1 MDKVWEIKD
10 PATYLRGKK
19 PAPRRAPPPREEKDP
34 SKAYDLSMFYWG
46 GGQLYN
52 DQLVKGAVFL
62 VSQLLVLAGAVLFVI
77 YDDELLR
84 FLRASGTSLSSMFLG
99 GEVLLF
105 CILLFWV
112 SNAADAYRGSARTRK
127 SRFRGV
133 NNRVAPFLGSL
144 IVPGWGQFLNGQP
157 VKGSLFS
164 VLAVIES
171 FSLLSVALTFL
182 AWPLLDPGDSRFI
195 VEGIFAVCLIIAPT
209 APLIW
214 TLSAY
219 DALKVSRDDLLKEPL
234 WERIKAAYYRGRTQG
249 WVRGVFPQIKGTFL
263 LVLFLTFFVIVVYYW
278 FPIGFYAKLLS
289 AVQTLLRDRG
299 MTIVPELIDRL
310 LALMAAMGR

>member
-1 MDKVWEIKD
+1 
-10 PATYLRGKK
+10 
-19 PAPRRAPPPREEKDP
+19 
-34 SKAYDLSMFYWG
+34 MFYWG

-62 VSQLLVLAGAVLFVI
+62 VSQALVLAGAVLFVI
-77 YDDELLR
+77 YDNELLR
-84 FLRASGTSLSSMFLG
+84 FLRASGASLSSMFLG
-99 GEVLLF
+99 GEALLF

-112 SNAADAYRGSARTRK
+112 SNAADAYRSAARTRK
-127 SRFRGV
+127 TRFRGT

-144 IVPGWGQFLNGQP
+144 VVPGWGQFLNGQP

-171 FSLLSVALTFL
+171 FSILSVAFTFL
-182 AWPLLDPGDSRFI
+182 AWPLLDSGDARFV

-209 APLIW
+209 APLVW

-219 DALKVSRDDLLKEPL
+219 DAFKVSHDDLLKEPL

-278 FPIGFYAKLLS
+278 FPTGFYAKLLAS
-289 AVQTLLRDRG
+289 MQALLRGRG
-299 MTIVPELIDRL
+299 MTIVPELIGRL